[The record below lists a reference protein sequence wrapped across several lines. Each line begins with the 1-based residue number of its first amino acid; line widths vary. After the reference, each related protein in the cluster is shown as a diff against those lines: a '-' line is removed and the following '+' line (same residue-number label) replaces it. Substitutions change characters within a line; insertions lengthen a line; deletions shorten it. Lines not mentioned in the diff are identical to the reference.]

1 MMTDLQTLNHNM
13 KLSTTLIKQPDGEP
27 IKNGTVK
34 EILSVYHPDCLIKV
48 IVDGELRD
56 VKEIRQVSTGT
67 NEPIVHAFV
76 VSD

>member
-1 MMTDLQTLNHNM
+1 M

-27 IKNGTVK
+27 MKNGTAMNV
-34 EILSVYHPDCLIKV
+34 LNLYHPDCLIKV

-56 VKEIRQVSTGT
+56 VTEIRQLSTGT